1 MRGRKSLL
9 IGNSPTCLS
18 MGFKGQRR
26 FTEPVSILRYF
37 LAFEK
42 CGAAGWS
49 LFGTPQRAP
58 QGVLG
63 DGVGSMNRHRPLKPH
78 WAE

>member
-1 MRGRKSLL
+1 MNRKCGPKKNNREIKFLTARPNGILRGRTWL
-9 IGNSPTCLS
+9 
-18 MGFKGQRR
+18 
-26 FTEPVSILRYF
+26 VSIKRYF

-42 CGAAGWS
+42 CGAACWS

-63 DGVGSMNRHRPLKPH
+63 DGLLL
-78 WAE
+78 